1 MKYLFVFLLIGL
13 VSCGDASGEATKV
26 SKANVNSHINE
37 NTDWTKIL
45 NCDDIDGVVATYSI
59 MSHERQKEVYNRL
72 LSQFSGYVKYCR
84 EDGGLKYLIGYRNGI
99 LVSDRKYGTKN
110 DQRYLEL
117 ERLKLDDGIQRTR
130 YYELGYLY
138 EERFQK
144 NGKRYGTHREWKYQN
159 HLLVR
164 EITFD
169 DNGNPIKE
177 TIWHENGELF
187 ELYEFSSPGTY
198 LLKKWDSATNLI
210 TEENFVNY
218 QRDGLHREWNE
229 NGQLEIEMN
238 YKDDK
243 PNGLYKRY
251 YENGGLREESNYKD
265 WKLDGLYKSWYENG
279 QLMNEHIYKDGNC
292 VNAKCW
298 DEDGNEI
305 EC

>member
-1 MKYLFVFLLIGL
+1 MRYLFVFLLIGL

-144 NGKRYGTHREWKYQN
+144 NGKRYGTHRE
-159 HLLVR
+159 
-164 EITFD
+164 
-169 DNGNPIKE
+169 
-177 TIWHENGELF
+177 
-187 ELYEFSSPGTY
+187 
-198 LLKKWDSATNLI
+198 
-210 TEENFVNY
+210 
-218 QRDGLHREWNE
+218 
-229 NGQLEIEMN
+229 
-238 YKDDK
+238 
-243 PNGLYKRY
+243 
-251 YENGGLREESNYKD
+251 
-265 WKLDGLYKSWYENG
+265 
-279 QLMNEHIYKDGNC
+279 
-292 VNAKCW
+292 
-298 DEDGNEI
+298 
-305 EC
+305 

>member
-1 MKYLFVFLLIGL
+1 MKYLFVFLLVGL
-13 VSCGDASGEATKV
+13 VSCGDASGDATKV

-45 NCDDIDGVVATYSI
+45 KCDDIVS
-59 MSHERQKEVYNRL
+59 R
-72 LSQFSGYVKYCR
+72 LSQSTGYITNCS
-84 EDGGLKYLIGYRNGI
+84 EDGGLNSVNCYRNGI
-99 LVSDRKYGTKN
+99 LVSKRKYSTIN
-110 DQRYLEL
+110 NLRYLEY
-117 ERLKLDDGIQRTR
+117 ERFKLGGNIECSR
-130 YYELGYLY
+130 YYRVYKGIPYLY

-144 NGKRYGTHREWKYQN
+144 NGKPYGTNREWYERNDN
-159 HLLVR
+159 HLLWR

-169 DNGNPIKE
+169 ENGNPIKE
-177 TIWHENGELF
+177 TRWHENGELF

-305 EC
+305 ICR

>member
-1 MKYLFVFLLIGL
+1 M
-13 VSCGDASGEATKV
+13 SCGDASGEATKV

-45 NCDDIDGVVATYSI
+45 NCDDIDGVVATYGILSKKRGR
-59 MSHERQKEVYNRL
+59 EDKKRQ
-72 LSQFSGYVKYCR
+72 LSKFTGYVKYCS
-84 EDGGLKYLIGYRNGI
+84 EDGGLNDLIGYRDGI
-99 LVSDRKYGTKN
+99 LVATRVYETRN
-110 DQRYLEL
+110 NNLRFLEQ
-117 ERLKLDDGIQRTR
+117 EILKLDDDVVRRR
-130 YYELGYLY
+130 YYRVYKGIPYLY

-144 NGKRYGTHREWKYQN
+144 NGKPYGTNREWYERNDN
-159 HLLVR
+159 HLLWR

-169 DNGNPIKE
+169 ENGNPIKE
-177 TIWHENGELF
+177 TRWHENGELF